1 MFNDENIKILEKK
14 SKYLCVNVQ
23 TNSGNRGFNLFKK
36 FKLADLLVID
46 EPEVRLGLS
55 ERYLKISDIICHDE
69 LSKYKDLVVTRG
81 IKGLLIKD
89 FKTKNKFFNFPALTS
104 NVVDTL
110 GAGDAAY
117 TFASLFNNHTD
128 NKLLVGFLSS
138 IAGALKTQII
148 GHENFIKSNQV
159 SNSLESLLR

>member
-1 MFNDENIKILEKK
+1 MYKPIRETEALIFLK
-14 SKYLCVNVQ
+14 
-23 TNSGNRGFNLFKK
+23 NSN
-36 FKLADLLVID
+36 ADLLVID

-104 NVVDTL
+104 NV
-110 GAGDAAY
+110 GYSWGRRC
-117 TFASLFNNHTD
+117 
-128 NKLLVGFLSS
+128 S
-138 IAGALKTQII
+138 IHIRK
-148 GHENFIKSNQV
+148 FIQ
-159 SNSLESLLR
+159 